1 MNKEEIVIKNLIVNY
16 LINKNFDLVKKILIN
31 LKSQGKL
38 VKVKKKFN
46 SIIEELYER
55 NNILI
60 GELELVFKEN
70 ENFIKEKILK
80 NYNFFIRKIKINNDL
95 ILGGIFRTKKIELN
109 FNLVNIIRK
118 IFS

>member
-16 LINKNFDLVKKILIN
+16 LINKDFNLLRKLLIK

-38 VKVKKKFN
+38 GKVKKNFN
-46 SIIEELYER
+46 SIIEELYEK

-70 ENFIKEKILK
+70 ENFIKERILK
-80 NYNFFIRKIKINNDL
+80 NSNFFIRKIKINKDL
-95 ILGGIFRTKKIELN
+95 ILGGVFKTKRLELN
-109 FNLVNIIRK
+109 FSLLNIIRK
-118 IFS
+118 IFR